1 MYPHERSLV
10 AKYEAETFAI
20 LGVNSDPD
28 RERIREIV
36 AEKGLA
42 WRSWWDGGTDG
53 PIATR
58 WNVRGWPTVY
68 IIDHEGVIRSRDPY
82 GDQIDRVLDDLVP
95 KAREAAKRK
104 TEPPPK
110 E

>member
-10 AKYEAETFAI
+10 EKYAAEPFAI

-28 RERIREIV
+28 RERLREIV
-36 AEKGLA
+36 KEKRLT

-53 PIATR
+53 PIASR

-68 IIDHEGVIRSRDPY
+68 IIDHEGVIRARDPY
-82 GDQIDRVLDDLVP
+82 GEEIDRVLEELVP
-95 KAREAAKRK
+95 RAEAAA
-104 TEPPPK
+104 K
-110 E
+110 EKDATKAE

>member
-10 AKYEAETFAI
+10 AQYEAETFAI

-36 AEKGLA
+36 KEKGLT
-42 WRSWWDGGTDG
+42 WRNWWDGGTDG

-68 IIDHEGVIRSRDPY
+68 IIDHEGVIRARDAH
-82 GDQIDRVLDDLVP
+82 GERIDKVIEELVP
-95 KAREAAKRK
+95 IARAAAKQK
-104 TEPPPK
+104 KMAAPE

>member
-10 AKYEAETFAI
+10 LKYQGQPFAI

-28 RERIREIV
+28 RDRIGEIV
-36 AEKGLA
+36 REKNLT
-42 WRSWWDGGTDG
+42 WRNWWDQSTSG

-68 IIDHEGVIRSRDPY
+68 IIDHKGVIRYRDPY
-82 GDQIDRVLDDLVP
+82 GDEIDRALETLV
-95 KAREAAKRK
+95 AEA
-104 TEPPPK
+104 K
-110 E
+110 ESPG

>member
-10 AKYEAETFAI
+10 EKFAGKPFAI

-28 RERIREIV
+28 RDRIREIV
-36 AEKGLA
+36 KEKALT

-68 IIDHEGVIRSRDPY
+68 IIDHEGVIRARDPH
-82 GDQIDRVLDDLVP
+82 GEQIDRALAELVP
-95 KAREAAKRK
+95 KAEAAA
-104 TEPPPK
+104 K
-110 E
+110 EKDETKAE